1 MFKEIIEKTLKNEG
15 GYVNHASDRGGE
27 TYKGIAR
34 KFWPQWTGWS
44 IIDRMERGKYT
55 SDKAFTT
62 ALDANS
68 ELHQLVLDFYKKNF
82 WDKMRLDE
90 VKNDKI
96 KYLMSDFGINFG
108 TSRAVKY
115 AQICS
120 GSKVDS
126 LIGPNTIQAINKTEP
141 NKFCYQF
148 LMECV
153 EGYVS
158 LVNRDDSQR
167 AFLLGWMRRVV
178 GAYYQVRE

>member
-1 MFKEIIEKTLKNEG
+1 MYG
-15 GYVNHASDRGGE
+15 GKPLTERIPEAVKGE
-27 TYKGIAR
+27 AR
-34 KFWPQWTGWS
+34 
-44 IIDRMERGKYT
+44 
-55 SDKAFTT
+55 DKA
-62 ALDANS
+62 
-68 ELHQLVLDFYKKNF
+68 
-82 WDKMRLDE
+82 
-90 VKNDKI
+90 
-96 KYLMSDFGINFG
+96 G
-108 TSRAVKY
+108 RAVKY